1 MSGSGDVDI
10 RRRVPAPVDEV
21 FRWWTEA
28 DRLREWMSPVGEVEA
43 QVDVRVGGAFRI
55 VMKSGDT
62 VIEHIGE
69 YIEIERPRRIVFT
82 WLSRFTGTEPSI
94 VTVELSPAGEGET
107 DLHLVHS
114 RLPEA
119 VASSHRDGWGKM
131 FDRFAA
137 RLVSSRRS

>member
-1 MSGSGDVDI
+1 MSGSGDVDV
-10 RRRVPAPVDEV
+10 RRRLPAPVDGV

-43 QVDVRVGGAFRI
+43 QVDARVGGVFRI
-55 VMKSGDT
+55 VMKSEDT
-62 VIEHIGE
+62 VVEHFGE
-69 YIEIERPRRIVFT
+69 CIEIERPRRIVFT
-82 WLSRFTGTEPSI
+82 WVSRFTGTEPRI

-107 DLHLVHS
+107 NLHLVHS

-119 VASSHRDGWGKM
+119 VVSSHRDGWGKM